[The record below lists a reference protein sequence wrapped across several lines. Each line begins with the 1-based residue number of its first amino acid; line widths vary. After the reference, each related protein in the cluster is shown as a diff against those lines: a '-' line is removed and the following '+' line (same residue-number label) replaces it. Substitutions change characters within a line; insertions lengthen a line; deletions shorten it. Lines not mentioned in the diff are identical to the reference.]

1 MHAAKIRN
9 RMNFDPSQLLGEPVG
24 ELVLEIDK
32 GDGRSQTFHMSGA
45 KCAIGSDERCEL
57 RLKGTGVRPVHCVI
71 LRSDDH
77 TIVRRWA
84 GNTWLNG
91 RSFDDTTLRK
101 GDELRLANL
110 CIRVVDDER
119 VSQAACKPTAGRLRH
134 AHRNQVGV
142 EQ

>member
-1 MHAAKIRN
+1 MHAAKTRN

-24 ELVLEIDK
+24 KLVLEIDK
-32 GDGRSQTFHMSGA
+32 GDGRSQTFHVSGA
-45 KCAIGSDERCEL
+45 KCAIGADERCEI

-71 LRSDDH
+71 LRGDDR

-91 RSFDDTTLRK
+91 RPFDDTTLRK

-110 CIRVVDDER
+110 CIHVVEGGPG
-119 VSQAACKPTAGRLRH
+119 APAGIKK
-134 AHRNQVGV
+134 AGGTP
-142 EQ
+142 